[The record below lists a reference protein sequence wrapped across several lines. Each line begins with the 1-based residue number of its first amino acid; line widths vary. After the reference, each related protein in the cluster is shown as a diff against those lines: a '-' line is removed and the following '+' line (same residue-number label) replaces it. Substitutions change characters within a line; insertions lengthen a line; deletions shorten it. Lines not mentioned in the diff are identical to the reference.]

1 MTAPSQAEP
10 DPAARGSALLFWAQL
25 AGNSGLFVAL
35 VLITRALGP
44 SGRGTI
50 AFITVAAILLA
61 RIARLGVSEAT
72 TVFTAQRP
80 AARPALLTNLVLSAG
95 TCTAIGASLV
105 CGALAALPASVRPS
119 GIGTEELVLLGL
131 GALAS
136 AFADAGYT
144 FLLGCSRFRLHALT
158 TAVTAWLYVALVV
171 VVEGTVGLTIASAAL
186 AWIAVQG
193 LKGLFMLA
201 VSARDVG
208 LGAPDGAL
216 FGEAIRFGVR
226 AWFGTLSDALNDRL
240 DQIIVAFIASQ
251 AVLGF
256 YAVAVNSSEILLY
269 LPGAAATAVLP
280 VAAASRP
287 GRKSRRR
294 AARLSVRAVGLPR
307 ERRGRGGPRPAA
319 HSARLRRG
327 LFRVRH
333 PVPAPPPRRTRLRR
347 SEHLHERA
355 RRFWGPGPIIAG
367 PARVACRSDRARFSL
382 DSPVWGVRR
391 GGSSVDRVSGGRR
404 HRARPLPSLGSL
416 LVADAP
422 TPPAWR
428 SGPPSGS
435 RGASR
440 QAHSVPDAEAV
451 GPRARLCTRPRAL
464 GVVEGERRDLALGVP
479 GRWGDHYVDWLG
491 EHGLTPEWIREQ
503 AAIHSA
509 AAPTR
514 AFALFDAWWARAR
527 EPA

>member
-1 MTAPSQAEP
+1 LTAPSHAVER
-10 DPAARGSALLFWAQL
+10 DPTARGSALLFWAQL

-80 AARPALLTNLVLSAG
+80 AARPALLTNLVLSAA
-95 TCTAIGASLV
+95 TTAAIGATLV

-158 TAVTAWLYVALVV
+158 TAVTAWLFVLLVV
-171 VVEGTVGLTIASAAL
+171 VVDATVGLTIASAAL

-201 VSARDVG
+201 VSTRDVG

-216 FGEAIRFGVR
+216 FGESVRFGLR

-280 VAAASRP
+280 VAARADSTRRVDGVLRAFRSVLLVSLASIAVGAALGPLLIPLVFGEPFSESVTPFLLLLPAAIGYVAVSIFSSALVASGAP
-287 GRKSRRR
+287 GRSSLGPLVSLVVATALDFLLIPPYGASGAAAAASIGYLAGGGTALVLYRRWAAFSWLTLLRPRRGDLDLVHALAGPLGTRISGWRRR
-294 AARLSVRAVGLPR
+294 P
-307 ERRGRGGPRPAA
+307 
-319 HSARLRRG
+319 
-327 LFRVRH
+327 
-333 PVPAPPPRRTRLRR
+333 
-347 SEHLHERA
+347 
-355 RRFWGPGPIIAG
+355 
-367 PARVACRSDRARFSL
+367 
-382 DSPVWGVRR
+382 
-391 GGSSVDRVSGGRR
+391 
-404 HRARPLPSLGSL
+404 
-416 LVADAP
+416 
-422 TPPAWR
+422 
-428 SGPPSGS
+428 
-435 RGASR
+435 
-440 QAHSVPDAEAV
+440 
-451 GPRARLCTRPRAL
+451 
-464 GVVEGERRDLALGVP
+464 
-479 GRWGDHYVDWLG
+479 
-491 EHGLTPEWIREQ
+491 
-503 AAIHSA
+503 
-509 AAPTR
+509 
-514 AFALFDAWWARAR
+514 
-527 EPA
+527 

>member
-1 MTAPSQAEP
+1 LTAPSQAGH
-10 DPAARGSALLFWAQL
+10 DLAARGSALLFWAQL

-35 VLITRALGP
+35 VLITRVLGP

-95 TCTAIGASLV
+95 TTTAIGASLV

-119 GIGTEELVLLGL
+119 GIGTQELVLLGL

-186 AWIAVQG
+186 AWIAVQA

-201 VSARDVG
+201 VSTRDVG

-216 FGEAIRFGVR
+216 FGEAVRFGVR

-280 VAAASRP
+280 VAAGADP
-287 GRKSRRR
+287 AGRVDGVLR
-294 AARLSVRAVGLPR
+294 AFRSVL
-307 ERRGRGGPRPAA
+307 
-319 HSARLRRG
+319 L
-327 LFRVRH
+327 
-333 PVPAPPPRRTRLRR
+333 
-347 SEHLHERA
+347 
-355 RRFWGPGPIIAG
+355 I
-367 PARVACRSDRARFSL
+367 
-382 DSPVWGVRR
+382 
-391 GGSSVDRVSGGRR
+391 
-404 HRARPLPSLGSL
+404 SLGSVAVGAAL
-416 LVADAP
+416 GPLLIPPVFGEAFSESVTPFLLLLPAALGYVAVSIFTSALVASGAP
-422 TPPAWR
+422 GR
-428 SGPPSGS
+428 SSLGPLVSLVVATALDFLLIP
-435 RGASR
+435 RYGASGAAGAASIGYLAGGGTALVLYR
-440 QAHSVPDAEAV
+440 RWAAFSWLTLLRPQRGDLDLLQALV
-451 GPRARLCTRPRAL
+451 GPLAKRISVRTRRP
-464 GVVEGERRDLALGVP
+464 
-479 GRWGDHYVDWLG
+479 
-491 EHGLTPEWIREQ
+491 
-503 AAIHSA
+503 
-509 AAPTR
+509 
-514 AFALFDAWWARAR
+514 
-527 EPA
+527 